1 MYVALVSQ
9 QGCLK
14 CKTDTKDE
22 KVYLDEEDEENEGNI
37 EVCDPFTYV

>member
-9 QGCLK
+9 QDCLK

-22 KVYLDEEDEENEGNI
+22 KFYLDEEDEENEGNI